1 MIRIILAVLAMAVP
15 ALAADKPIVVYARGP
30 ECDELCLHFEAA
42 VRHPAMQRRLV
53 AVEFQ
58 DVDTR
63 EGEKPYL
70 AVRTPSGREAMR
82 WYSRANW
89 VMLSDILSLVEAA
102 TPHLESAASNDPATA
117 ERGWPLVILALGELD
132 RGRLALESMLTSQFP
147 ENRGL
152 AAIWLERLRPA
163 PSEELLAQHAKSGTT
178 DRVRFEAWMAL
189 GDVRV
194 RKGAY
199 EQAIEAYDRAAEI
212 DTGSAISRR
221 NALSARQHAA
231 ARATPVAG
239 LGAPGAVIAGR
250 RTITPRG
257 LPKDAASVEFLLD
270 GRVAARA
277 KKAPFA
283 APVQFGRIPSRRVLQ
298 VVAKNAA
305 GKVVSRASMIVNERS
320 EAFAVD
326 IVEPATHE
334 LSGAVN
340 VAVAARV
347 PSSRSVDHVLLEWN
361 GKRVA
366 RFTAPPYRT
375 RVTVKEGESGVLR
388 AVLRLDDGSETEDV
402 LLANT
407 GAMLFETGAH
417 LVEVPAY
424 FGGANP
430 AASNVLVKEAGKA
443 RTVEQIIAPQDAPLR
458 LALLVDASNSMTEH
472 MLDVQEAAARFVAE
486 NVDPRDKTM
495 VVSFDSSA
503 RIVAP
508 WTNDRKAV
516 ENAILRLT
524 PGGGTA
530 LYDALITALLQLQAS
545 GSRKAIVVFSD
556 GIDVSSVFS
565 SGDAAEVA
573 RRAGVPIYV
582 LALTPGQADVMKAG
596 FAKNELLAL
605 SKRTG
610 GKGFEMKSLESLG
623 KLFAEIGADLRT
635 QSLVIYRT
643 DSAGTE
649 WRPLELSVKG
659 GGQVRAP
666 SGVYVTAKEN
676 R

>member
-1 MIRIILAVLAMAVP
+1 MIRIILAVLALAAP
-15 ALAADKPIVVYARGP
+15 ALAAEKPVVVYARGA
-30 ECDELCLHFEAA
+30 ECDELCVRFEAHIK
-42 VRHPAMQRRLV
+42 HPAMQRRLATV
-53 AVEFQ
+53 DFQ
-58 DVDTR
+58 TATTQ
-63 EGEKPYL
+63 EGEKPYI
-70 AVRTPSGREAMR
+70 AVRTTSGREAMR
-82 WYSRANW
+82 WYARANW
-89 VMLSDILSLVEAA
+89 VMLSDVLLLVEAA
-102 TPHLESAASNDPATA
+102 SPHLESAASSDPATA
-117 ERGWPLVILALGELD
+117 ERAWPLVILALGELE
-132 RGRLALESMLTSQFP
+132 RGRMALESMLTSQFP

-163 PSEELLAQHAKSGTT
+163 PSEELLAQHAKSGAT

-194 RKGAY
+194 AKGAY
-199 EQAIEAYDRAAEI
+199 EQAIDAYDRAAEI
-212 DTGSAISRR
+212 ETGSTISRR
-221 NALSARQHAA
+221 NALSARQYAA

-239 LGAPGAVIAGR
+239 LGGPGAVIAGR

-257 LPKDAASVEFLLD
+257 LPKEAASVEFVLD

-320 EAFAVD
+320 EAFAVA

-334 LSGAVN
+334 LSGAVH
-340 VAVAARV
+340 VAIAARV
-347 PSSRSVDHVLLEWN
+347 PSGRSVDHLLVEWN

-375 RVTVKEGESGVLR
+375 RLSVKEGESGVLR

-402 LLANT
+402 LLANS

-424 FGGANP
+424 FGSAKP
-430 AASNVLVKEAGKA
+430 APKDVAVKEAGRA
-443 RTVEQIIAPQDAPLR
+443 RKVEQVIAPQDAPLQ
-458 LALLVDASNSMTEH
+458 LALLIDASSSMTEH
-472 MLDVQEAAARFVAE
+472 MLDVQEAAARFVAD
-486 NVDPRDKTM
+486 NVDARDKTM
-495 VVSFDSSA
+495 VVAFDSNA

-508 WTNDRKAV
+508 WTNDRKAI
-516 ENAILRLT
+516 ESSILRLT

-530 LYDALITALLQLQAS
+530 LYDALITGLLQLQAS

-573 RRAGVPIYV
+573 RRTGVPIYV

-596 FAKNELLAL
+596 FAKNELLGL

-610 GKGFEMKSLESLG
+610 GKGFEMKSLEGLD

-643 DSAGTE
+643 DSAGAE

-659 GGQVRAP
+659 GGTVRAP
-666 SGVYVTAKEN
+666 SGVYVTAKEKP
-676 R
+676 